1 MKHKMSENRI
11 SIDINELNNQQRELN
26 RLRMYDRIDDE
37 VLAGLNELFDV
48 IDIIAKRE
56 KKKVIVFEMV
66 KA

>member
-1 MKHKMSENRI
+1 MSENRI